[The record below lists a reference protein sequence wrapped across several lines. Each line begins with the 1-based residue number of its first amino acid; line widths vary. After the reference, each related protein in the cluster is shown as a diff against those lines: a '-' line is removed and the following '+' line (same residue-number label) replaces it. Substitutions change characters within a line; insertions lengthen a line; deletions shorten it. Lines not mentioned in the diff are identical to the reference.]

1 MTIEQRILTVLE
13 EWGSRE
19 RKAQS
24 LLHLEEFYV
33 RMKEKGLIRKN
44 EYTIPP
50 LDTVGR
56 GAYAEAQLRN
66 AEETRTRG

>member
-13 EWGSRE
+13 EWRSSGKRPE
-19 RKAQS
+19 S
-24 LLHLEEFYV
+24 LLHLEEFYA
-33 RMKEKGLIRKN
+33 RMKEKGLIRRN

-56 GAYAEAQLRN
+56 EAYAESRA
-66 AEETRTRG
+66 RGDQPR